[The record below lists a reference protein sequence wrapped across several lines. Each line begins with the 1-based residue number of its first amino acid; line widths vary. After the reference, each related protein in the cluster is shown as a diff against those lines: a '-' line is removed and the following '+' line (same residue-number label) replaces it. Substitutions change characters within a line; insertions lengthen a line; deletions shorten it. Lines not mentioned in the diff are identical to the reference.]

1 MAIIKKGY
9 YTPGHKPEPSLHE
22 KLKGLRMTT
31 YSANNRYAIPVVDDS
46 RPLPFVKGSCFANA
60 EEKAIA
66 HKEWH
71 RTYHKAGA

>member
-22 KLKGLRMTT
+22 KLKDLKMTS
-31 YSANNRYAIPVVDDS
+31 YPGMGKDC
-46 RPLPFVKGSCFANA
+46 RPLPFKKGSCFSSA

-71 RTYHKAGA
+71 RTYHKTGA